1 MRGDKKREILEA
13 ARETFGSRGY
23 RNTCVEDIIRHAGV
37 ARATFYHYFDNKHA
51 CFRELVERLL
61 ERIRVEVLGPI
72 SRPIIDASDIR
83 EVVHAAFINT
93 FNIFMEENAF
103 ISTYIRELL
112 GLDAE
117 IDGMVLSFQDDAARA
132 VEDFLGR
139 CEDRGLIRHINK
151 RVAAAT
157 LAGAPQHLAIH
168 LVLMRG
174 SSAIEDFADT
184 ITDMFL
190 SGIIE
195 PGRAMTVDI
204 PSLMM
209 P

>member
-1 MRGDKKREILEA
+1 V
-13 ARETFGSRGY
+13 TFGSRGY
-23 RNTCVEDIIRHAGV
+23 RNTCVEDIIRRAGV

-51 CFRELVERLL
+51 CFVELVARLL
-61 ERIRVEVLGPI
+61 ERIRQEVLGPI
-72 SRPIIDASDIR
+72 SRPIEDAEDIY

-93 FNIFMEENAF
+93 FNIFLEDNAF

-117 IDGMVLSFQDDAARA
+117 IDGMVLSFQDDATRA
-132 VEDFLGR
+132 VEEFLSR
-139 CEDRGLIRHINK
+139 CESGGFIRNINK

-174 SSAIEDFADT
+174 SSSIEDFADT

-190 SGIIE
+190 SGIME
-195 PGRAMTVDI
+195 PSRAQVPEERSPAI
-204 PSLMM
+204 P
-209 P
+209 